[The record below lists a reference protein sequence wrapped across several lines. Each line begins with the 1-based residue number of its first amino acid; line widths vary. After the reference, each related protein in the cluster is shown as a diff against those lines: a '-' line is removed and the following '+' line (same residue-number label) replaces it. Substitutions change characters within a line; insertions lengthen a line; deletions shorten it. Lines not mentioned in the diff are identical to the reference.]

1 MQKSYDTLHFNFLIF
16 EIMRLNM
23 PFAFNFML
31 KLCMICFILKRH
43 NFYLKLVC
51 VFSGVMTSSQI
62 FSKAGIQ
69 LVAR

>member
-1 MQKSYDTLHFNFLIF
+1 MKNIIF
-16 EIMRLNM
+16 KKIYFDINM
-23 PFAFNFML
+23 SFAFNFML
-31 KLCMICFILKRH
+31 KLCVIFFILKQH
-43 NFYLKLVC
+43 NVHLKLVC